1 MAAVG
6 MSTAEAAERGDAVHL
21 ERADASAWFSQ
32 RRLGQTH
39 AGMAVV
45 TDAASGRLLG
55 AHLLG
60 ANADEV
66 VNVLALAIRHGLTTS
81 DLTAMTWSYPTVTSD
96 LPYVLG

>member
-1 MAAVG
+1 
-6 MSTAEAAERGDAVHL
+6 MSTDEAAERDDVHV

-45 TDAASGRLLG
+45 TEAAGGRLLG
-55 AHLLG
+55 GHLLG

-66 VNVLALAIRHGLTTS
+66 VNVLALAIRHGLTAS
-81 DLTAMTWSYPTVTSD
+81 DLTEMTWSYPTTTSD